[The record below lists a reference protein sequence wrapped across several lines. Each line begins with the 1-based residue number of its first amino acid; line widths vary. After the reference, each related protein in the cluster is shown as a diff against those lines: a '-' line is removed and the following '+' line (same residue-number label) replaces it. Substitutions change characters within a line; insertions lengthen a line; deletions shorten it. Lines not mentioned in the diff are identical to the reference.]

1 MPVWNVYTYNI
12 NSRKIETF
20 NIFKHGRFYESV
32 KEDLQLYSNKSEF
45 AERLKANLTYY
56 FWSKSEW
63 EILISPWI
71 GGNREKESIKVDVFL
86 QVNNNFNILLDYI
99 WNNKNEILKEC

>member
-20 NIFKHGRFYESV
+20 NIFKHGRFYKNI
-32 KEDLQLYSNKSEF
+32 KEDLQIYRDKSEF
-45 AERLKANLTYY
+45 AERLKSNLVYY

-71 GGNREKESIKVDVFL
+71 GGNREKDSIKVDVFS
-86 QVNNNFNILLDYI
+86 QVNNNFEILLDYV
-99 WNNKNEILKEC
+99 WNNKSEILKEC